1 VQLKIEKLIFGGQ
14 ALARKDGQVFF
25 VWGGL
30 PGELVE
36 VEITKKGK
44 GFCEGVVKTVVEKS
58 PERIEPVEKHFAL
71 CSPWQNMTFEAEN
84 KYKVEIAEETY
95 RRLGKFDP
103 PKFEIA
109 HDERELGYR
118 NKTEYNFVQE
128 GGPSTSS
135 GQAGRISYAL
145 FERRSHNL
153 KAIDVCELGEANIS
167 RAASALLGWL
177 NQGKVGIVDLHK
189 VIFRGN
195 RKGEVVAALFMRSD
209 KVKLPALKLENG
221 LVGLSIYVGED
232 MPLLLQAYGQ
242 DYLVEEING
251 TPLRFGLLSFFQ
263 INVPIFEMVVND
275 MADWVKGE
283 KEVLDFFAGVGA
295 ISLPLNKK
303 FDQGV
308 LVESNADASADAVA
322 NIEKNKIA
330 NCRIESGDAD
340 MNVDILTADS
350 TVIFDPPRAG
360 LGEAII
366 ERVLAVKPKK
376 LIYLSCDLA
385 TQARDVGKL
394 IGDYEIKFAKLYNF
408 FPRTPHIEGLM
419 VLVER
424 AKGKGQS

>member
-1 VQLKIEKLIFGGQ
+1 MQLKIEKLIFGGQ
-14 ALARKDGQVFF
+14 SLARENGQVFF

-44 GFCEGVVKTVVEKS
+44 GFCEGVVKSVVEKS
-58 PERIEPVEKHFAL
+58 PDRIEPAEKHFAL
-71 CSPWQNMTFEAEN
+71 CAPWQSMSFEAEN

-95 RRLGKFDP
+95 RRLGKFEP
-103 PKFEIA
+103 PKLQIT

-118 NKTEYNFVQE
+118 NKMEYNFVQE
-128 GGPSTSS
+128 GGLV
-135 GQAGRISYAL
+135 RYAL

-167 RAASALLGWL
+167 RAASALLYRL
-177 NQGKVGIVDLHK
+177 NQSTVGIADLHK

-195 RKGEVVAALFMRSD
+195 RKGDVVAALFVRAD
-209 KVKLPALKLENG
+209 KVKLPALKLEDE
-221 LVGLSIYVGED
+221 LVGLSVYMGED
-232 MPLLLQAYGQ
+232 MPLLLKSYGQ

-251 TPLRFGLLSFFQ
+251 VPLRFGLLSFFQ
-263 INVPIFEMVVND
+263 INVPIFEMAVSD
-275 MADWVKGE
+275 MAEWVKGE
-283 KEVLDFFAGVGA
+283 PEVLDFFAGVGA

-308 LVESNADASADAVA
+308 LVESNADASADVA
-322 NIEKNKIA
+322 ENIEKNKIA

-340 MNVDILTADS
+340 MNVDILTIDS

-360 LGEAII
+360 LGQAII
-366 ERVLAVKPKK
+366 ERILVVKPKK
-376 LIYLSCDLA
+376 VIYLSCDLA
-385 TQARDVGKL
+385 TQARDLGKL

-419 VLVER
+419 VLER
-424 AKGKGQS
+424 RGK

>member
-1 VQLKIEKLIFGGQ
+1 M
-14 ALARKDGQVFF
+14 ARENGQVFF

-44 GFCEGVVKTVVEKS
+44 GFCEGVVKSVVEKS
-58 PERIEPVEKHFAL
+58 PDRIEPAEKHFAL
-71 CSPWQNMTFEAEN
+71 CAPWQSMSFEAEN

-95 RRLGKFDP
+95 RRLGKFEP
-103 PKFEIA
+103 PKLQIT

-118 NKTEYNFVQE
+118 NKMEYNFVQE
-128 GGPSTSS
+128 GGLV
-135 GQAGRISYAL
+135 RYAL

-167 RAASALLGWL
+167 RAASALLYRL
-177 NQGKVGIVDLHK
+177 NQSTVGIADLHK

-195 RKGEVVAALFMRSD
+195 RKGDVVAALFVRAD
-209 KVKLPALKLENG
+209 KVKLPALKLEDE
-221 LVGLSIYVGED
+221 LVGLSVYMGED
-232 MPLLLQAYGQ
+232 MPLLLKSYGQ

-251 TPLRFGLLSFFQ
+251 VPLRFGLLSFFQ
-263 INVPIFEMVVND
+263 INVPIFKMAVSD
-275 MADWVKGE
+275 MAEWVKGE
-283 KEVLDFFAGVGA
+283 PEVLDFFAGVGA

-308 LVESNADASADAVA
+308 LVESNADASADVA
-322 NIEKNKIA
+322 ENIEKNKIA

-340 MNVDILTADS
+340 MNVDILTIDS

-360 LGEAII
+360 LGQAII
-366 ERVLAVKPKK
+366 ERILVVKPKK
-376 LIYLSCDLA
+376 VIYLSCDLA
-385 TQARDVGKL
+385 TQARDLGKL

-419 VLVER
+419 VLER
-424 AKGKGQS
+424 RGK

>member
-71 CSPWQNMTFEAEN
+71 CSPWQNMSSTAEN
-84 KYKVEIAEETY
+84 KYKVEIAQETY
-95 RRLGKFDP
+95 RRLGKFEP
-103 PKFEIA
+103 PKLEIA

-118 NKTEYNFVQE
+118 NKMEYNFVQE

-135 GQAGRISYAL
+135 GQVGRIRYAL

-167 RAASALLGWL
+167 RAASALFDWL
-177 NQGKVGIVDLHK
+177 NQSKVGITDLHK

-195 RKGEVVAALFMRSD
+195 RKGEVVAALFVRSD
-209 KVKLPALKLENG
+209 KVKLPALKLDDK
-221 LVGLSIYVGED
+221 LVGLSVYLGED
-232 MPLLLQAYGQ
+232 MPLLLKSYGQ

-251 TPLRFGLLSFFQ
+251 VPLRFGLLSFFQ
-263 INVPIFEMVVND
+263 INVPIFKMAVSD
-275 MADWVKGE
+275 MAEWVKGE
-283 KEVLDFFAGVGA
+283 PEVLDFFAGVGA

-308 LVESNADASADAVA
+308 LVESNADASADVA
-322 NIEKNKIA
+322 ENIEKNKIA

-340 MNVDILTADS
+340 MNVDILTIDS

-360 LGEAII
+360 LGQAII
-366 ERVLAVKPKK
+366 ERILVVKPKK
-376 LIYLSCDLA
+376 VIYLSCDLA
-385 TQARDVGKL
+385 TQARDLGKL

-419 VLVER
+419 VLER
-424 AKGKGQS
+424 RGK

>member
-1 VQLKIEKLIFGGQ
+1 MRLRIEKLIFGGQ
-14 ALARKDGQVFF
+14 SLARENGQVFF

-44 GFCEGVVKTVVEKS
+44 GFCEGVVKSVVEKS
-58 PERIEPVEKHFAL
+58 PDRIEPAEKHFAL
-71 CSPWQNMTFEAEN
+71 CAPWQSMSFEAEN

-95 RRLGKFDP
+95 RRLGKFEP
-103 PKFEIA
+103 PKLQIT

-118 NKTEYNFVQE
+118 NKMEYNFVQE
-128 GGPSTSS
+128 GGLV
-135 GQAGRISYAL
+135 RYAL

-167 RAASALLGWL
+167 RAASALLYRL
-177 NQGKVGIVDLHK
+177 NQSKVGIADLHK

-195 RKGEVVAALFMRSD
+195 RKGEVVAALFVRAD
-209 KVKLPALKLENG
+209 KVKLPALKLEDE
-221 LVGLSIYVGED
+221 LVGLSVYKGEY
-232 MPLLLQAYGQ
+232 MPLLLKSYGQ

-251 TPLRFGLLSFFQ
+251 VPLRFGLLSFFQ
-263 INVPIFEMVVND
+263 INVPIFKMAVSD
-275 MADWVKGE
+275 MAEWVKGE
-283 KEVLDFFAGVGA
+283 PEVLDFFAGVGA

-308 LVESNADASADAVA
+308 LVESNADASADVA
-322 NIEKNKIA
+322 ENIEKNKIA

-340 MNVDILTADS
+340 MNVDILTIDS

-360 LGEAII
+360 LGQAII
-366 ERVLAVKPKK
+366 ERILVVKPKK
-376 LIYLSCDLA
+376 VIYLSCDLA
-385 TQARDVGKL
+385 TQARDLGKL

-419 VLVER
+419 VLER
-424 AKGKGQS
+424 RGK

>member
-1 VQLKIEKLIFGGQ
+1 M
-14 ALARKDGQVFF
+14 ARENGQVFF

-44 GFCEGVVKTVVEKS
+44 GFCEGVVKSVVEKS
-58 PERIEPVEKHFAL
+58 PDRIEPAEKHFAL
-71 CSPWQNMTFEAEN
+71 CAPWQSMSFEAEN

-95 RRLGKFDP
+95 RRLGKFEP
-103 PKFEIA
+103 PKLQIT

-118 NKTEYNFVQE
+118 NKMEYNFVQE
-128 GGPSTSS
+128 GGLV
-135 GQAGRISYAL
+135 RYAL

-177 NQGKVGIVDLHK
+177 NQSKVGITDLHK

-195 RKGEVVAALFMRSD
+195 RKGEVVAALFVRAD
-209 KVKLPALKLENG
+209 KVKLPALKLEDE
-221 LVGLSIYVGED
+221 LVGLSVYMGED
-232 MPLLLQAYGQ
+232 MPLLLKSYGQ

-251 TPLRFGLLSFFQ
+251 VPLRFGLLSFFQ
-263 INVPIFEMVVND
+263 INVPIFKMAVSD
-275 MADWVKGE
+275 MAEWVKGE
-283 KEVLDFFAGVGA
+283 PEVLDFFAGVGA

-303 FDQGV
+303 FVQGV
-308 LVESNADASADAVA
+308 LVESNADASADVA
-322 NIEKNKIA
+322 ENIEKNKIA

-340 MNVDILTADS
+340 MNVDILTIDS

-360 LGEAII
+360 LGQAII
-366 ERVLAVKPKK
+366 ERILVVKPKK
-376 LIYLSCDLA
+376 VIYLSCDLA
-385 TQARDVGKL
+385 TQARDLGKL

-419 VLVER
+419 VLER
-424 AKGKGQS
+424 RGK